1 MVGDRVG
8 PLKRNRRER
17 PRGVVQGEAQV
28 VRPDAPRAPGAA
40 LPHAEDRRRIAR
52 TARLEVADQLLQ
64 LVAHETQRQLEVDAL
79 GGHQVVGAQK
89 LARDGE
95 KRNTERVVALPA
107 DGEARGHGVTA
118 VFLEMVPDPLQRG
131 VQIEARHAPPRAPP
145 PTGGR
150 GPAGGGPP
158 GPGGPKRP
166 PAGGKNQPGT
176 ARCPPGGWGGPAPGV
191 GPPYFSRGCPPRCSA
206 ASRPNPATLRPE
218 PRPTSLP

>member
-28 VRPDAPRAPGAA
+28 VRPDAPRAHRAG
-40 LPHAEDRRRIAR
+40 LPHAEARRRIAR
-52 TARLEVADQLLQ
+52 TARLEVTDQLLQ
-64 LVAHETQRQLEVDAL
+64 LAAHETQRQLEVDPL

-118 VFLEMVPDPLQRG
+118 VFLEMRSEEHTSELQSRLHLVCRLLLEKKKKRQSTTYAG
-131 VQIEARHAPPRAPP
+131 VEEVAMCLRRL
-145 PTGGR
+145 
-150 GPAGGGPP
+150 
-158 GPGGPKRP
+158 
-166 PAGGKNQPGT
+166 NQD
-176 ARCPPGGWGGPAPGV
+176 A
-191 GPPYFSRGCPPRCSA
+191 
-206 ASRPNPATLRPE
+206 
-218 PRPTSLP
+218 